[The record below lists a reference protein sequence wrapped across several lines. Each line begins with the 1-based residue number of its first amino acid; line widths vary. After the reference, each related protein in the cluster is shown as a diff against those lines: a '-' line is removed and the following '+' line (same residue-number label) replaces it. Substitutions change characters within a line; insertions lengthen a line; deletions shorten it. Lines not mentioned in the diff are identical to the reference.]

1 MNAKIAILLALVA
14 VAVADSDEFRGYRA
28 PSVSFHSCHTWLRVL
43 QQAGE
48 WWLQSEESYESSEA
62 QYNFQWAVD
71 HDPSSNE
78 YGHQEA
84 RDGDNTKGSYYVE
97 LPDGRVQNVAYY
109 VNGDS
114 GYIADVT
121 YTGSAESFES
131 DESNESFRYYGSNES
146 K

>member
-1 MNAKIAILLALVA
+1 MGLVQQSGA
-14 VAVADSDEFRGYRA
+14 
-28 PSVSFHSCHTWLRVL
+28 SVRCSLPRLKQHCSLCRQRSFGS
-43 QQAGE
+43 
-48 WWLQSEESYESSEA
+48 SESYESSEA
-62 QYNFQWAVD
+62 KYNFQWAVD

-78 YGHQEA
+78 FGHQEA

-109 VNGDS
+109 VNGGS

>member
-14 VAVADSDEFRGYRA
+14 VVAADSDEFRGYGVPRR
-28 PSVSFHSCHTWLRVL
+28 SSESF
-43 QQAGE
+43 
-48 WWLQSEESYESSEA
+48 ESSEA

-97 LPDGRVQNVAYY
+97 LPDGRVQNVAYF
-109 VNGDS
+109 VNGGS

-121 YTGSAESFES
+121 YTGSSESFES
-131 DESNESFRYYGSNES
+131 DESFRYYGSNES

>member
-28 PSVSFHSCHTWLRVL
+28 PQRKFSLLSHLAACP
-43 QQAGE
+43 AA
-48 WWLQSEESYESSEA
+48 SEESYESSEA

>member
-1 MNAKIAILLALVA
+1 MQH
-14 VAVADSDEFRGYRA
+14 
-28 PSVSFHSCHTWLRVL
+28 SF
-43 QQAGE
+43 
-48 WWLQSEESYESSEA
+48 ESYESSEA
-62 QYNFQWAVD
+62 KYNFQWAVD

-97 LPDGRVQNVAYY
+97 LPDGRVQQVAYY
-109 VNGDS
+109 VDGDN
-114 GYIADVT
+114 GYIADVK

>member
-1 MNAKIAILLALVA
+1 MNAKIVIFLGLVA
-14 VAVADSDEFRGYRA
+14 MAAADSDEFRGYGA
-28 PSVSFHSCHTWLRVL
+28 PRRGSS
-43 QQAGE
+43 
-48 WWLQSEESYESSEA
+48 ESYESSEA
-62 QYNFQWAVD
+62 KYNFQWAVD

-78 YGHQEA
+78 FGHQET
-84 RDGDNTKGSYYVE
+84 RDGDDTKGSYYVQ
-97 LPDGRVQNVAYY
+97 LPDGRVQQVAYY

-114 GYIADVT
+114 GYIADVK

>member
-14 VAVADSDEFRGYRA
+14 VVAADSDEFRGYGA
-28 PSVSFHSCHTWLRVL
+28 PRRS
-43 QQAGE
+43 
-48 WWLQSEESYESSEA
+48 SEESYESSEA

-109 VNGDS
+109 VNGGS